1 MKNDILVA
9 SVVSNHTFTVNARYK
24 FSSLLGLG
32 SYGVVAI
39 ANDSINNK
47 NVAVKRIRP
56 YAKDELV
63 AKYALRE
70 IKCLKLLKSH
80 PNVNYYF
87 KFQRWH

>member
-1 MKNDILVA
+1 MINSLYA
-9 SVVSNHTFTVNARYK
+9 SSYEG
-24 FSSLLGLG
+24 SSLR
-32 SYGVVAI
+32 
-39 ANDSINNK
+39 NK